1 MRSTRVV
8 AALLTAALLTACGG
22 EEPGPGEDTASEFP
36 TQNIRLLVPY
46 TAGGPTDIAAR
57 ALATHMEEEL
67 DESVVVENLPGA
79 SGATAYQQLI
89 SAEAD
94 GHTLSMTALP
104 TAVLNYLAN
113 DVGYTREDFTP
124 IGVVTRVPSG
134 IVVPADSP
142 YQDVESLF
150 EAAQADPGSVT
161 VGTPGATNTHA
172 AETRRITQLYDVPLT
187 VVPFDGNSEVQTAL
201 LGENVTAGFVNL
213 SQDMLPSIES
223 GDLRVL
229 AVGSEEPLPY
239 VDAPTFAEE
248 GFPELVQSTTTFGVI
263 APAGIP
269 DDVRQTL
276 EDTLRSAAEEPAVV
290 ETLDERYVPEEFIGS
305 EGLEELFAE
314 TEETFRDVMTD

>member
-1 MRSTRVV
+1 MTPTRLL
-8 AALLTAALLTACGG
+8 AALLTATVLTACGG
-22 EEPGPGEDTASEFP
+22 DDPGSGGEAAAEFP
-36 TQNIRLLVPY
+36 TENVRLLVPY

-57 ALATHMEEEL
+57 ALAKHMEEEL
-67 DESVVVENLPGA
+67 DQSVVVENLPGA

-89 SAEAD
+89 AAEAD

-104 TAVLNYLAN
+104 TAVLNYLSN
-113 DVGYTREDFTP
+113 DVGYTAEDFSY

-134 IVVPADSP
+134 ILVPADSP
-142 YQDVESLF
+142 YEDLESLF
-150 EAAQADPGSVT
+150 EAAKADPGSVT

-172 AETRRITQLYDVPLT
+172 AETQRITQLYDVPLT
-187 VVPFDGNSEVQTAL
+187 VVPFNGNAEVQTAL
-201 LGENVTAGFVNL
+201 LGGNVTAGFVNL
-213 SQDMLPSIES
+213 SQDMLPAVES

-239 VDAPTFAEE
+239 VDAPTFVEL

-269 DDVRQTL
+269 DEVTQTL
-276 EDTLRSAAEEPAVV
+276 EDTLRSAAEESSVV

-305 EGLEELFAE
+305 EGLAELFTE
-314 TEETFRDVMTD
+314 TEETFRDVMGG

>member
-1 MRSTRVV
+1 MRSARVLV
-8 AALLTAALLTACGG
+8 ALLTATALTACGG
-22 EEPGPGEDTASEFP
+22 DDPGPGGGGFPSESV
-36 TQNIRLLVPY
+36 RLLVPY

-57 ALATHMEEEL
+57 ALAAHMEEEL
-67 DESVVVENLPGA
+67 GESVVVENLPGA

-89 SAEAD
+89 QEEAD

-104 TAVLNYLAN
+104 TAVLNYLTN
-113 DVGYTREDFTP
+113 DIGYTREDFTP

-142 YQDVESLF
+142 HQDLASLF
-150 EAAQADPGSVT
+150 GAAQDEPGSVT

-172 AETRRITQLYDVPLT
+172 AEARRITQLYDVPLT

-201 LGENVTAGFVNL
+201 LGGNVTAGFLNL
-213 SQDMLPSIES
+213 SQDVLPAVES

-239 VDAPTFAEE
+239 VDAPTFVDE
-248 GFPELVQSTTTFGVI
+248 GYPELVQSTTTFGVV
-263 APAGIP
+263 APAGLP

-276 EDTLRSAAEEPAVV
+276 EDTLRSAAEEASVV
-290 ETLDERYVPEEFIGS
+290 ETLDERYVPEEFIDG
-305 EGLEELFAE
+305 EGLAELFTE
-314 TEETFRDVMTD
+314 TEETFRGVLDG